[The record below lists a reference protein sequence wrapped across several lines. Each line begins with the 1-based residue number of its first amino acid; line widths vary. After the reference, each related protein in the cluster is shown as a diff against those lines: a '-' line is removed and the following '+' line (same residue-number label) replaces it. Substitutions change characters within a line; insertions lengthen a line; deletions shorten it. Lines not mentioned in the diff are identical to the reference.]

1 MKVTFLIPPV
11 LDGTYD
17 VDRTSGCNYNA
28 YFLPLLPMLYSATL
42 LKGKAERAAILDFP
56 ANKKTKQDLR
66 EFIEKDDSDVYVFY
80 TVFLC
85 QETDMLVRE
94 MIRQARPAAYF
105 VFSGPQPTFAP
116 EVFLDKDDTFV
127 VRGEPEFVTR
137 ELIAALNTKS
147 GLDKVLGIS
156 YHDGQKAVHNPPA
169 PFIADLDELPIPDRT
184 LLDHQPYYNPKL
196 RAVPHTAAMA
206 SRGCFGRCTFCV
218 PTSLDYARE
227 LEYRKYSGRKPPPR
241 MHSVKR
247 VIDEFRSIAALGFKS
262 VSVLDD
268 EFLWDDKR
276 TVEICQGIKDLKL
289 EWSCLCRPDKINDTV
304 AKAMKEA
311 GCAYVDLGTESFDDE
326 VLKAIKKDMLA
337 EDTDRAVEILRRHGI
352 QVELNVLF
360 GASPVE
366 TEATIKKTLRH
377 LYKLNVDYVLFSI
390 ANPFPGT
397 EFYAAAKKEGWMYYG
412 DYVAADPA
420 KNAIISYPHLSKK
433 KLEYYVSYAY
443 VSYYLHPRYLF
454 RQLLQVKGPRDFMQ
468 KLSTALKFFR
478 KTFFAKKRT

>member
-28 YFLPLLPMLYSATL
+28 YFLPLLPMLYSATI
-42 LKGKAERAAILDFP
+42 LKNKGERVAIVDFP
-56 ANKKTKQDLR
+56 ANKKTKEDLR
-66 EFIEKDDSDVYVFY
+66 DFIEKDDSDMYVFY

-85 QETDMLVRE
+85 QKTDIAVRE
-94 MIRQARPAAYF
+94 IVRKAKKGVYF

-116 EVFLDKDDTFV
+116 DVFLDKDDTFV
-127 VRGEPEFVTR
+127 VRGEPEFITQGLV
-137 ELIAALNTKS
+137 LALNAKS

-156 YHDGQKAVHNPPA
+156 YYDGSKVVHNPPA
-169 PFIADLDELPIPDRT
+169 PFIADLDQVPIPDRT
-184 LLDHQPYYNPKL
+184 LLDHRPYYNPKL
-196 RAVPHTAAMA
+196 RKVPHTAAMA

-227 LEYRKYSGRKPPPR
+227 LEHKKFCGRKPPPR

-247 VIDEFRSIAALGFKS
+247 IIEEFRQIAALGFKS
-262 VSVLDD
+262 VSLLDD

-276 TVEICQGIKDLKL
+276 TVEICAGIKDLKL

-311 GCAYVDLGTESFDDE
+311 GCAYMDLGTESFDNE
-326 VLKAIKKDMLA
+326 VLKAIRKDMTA
-337 EDTDRAVEILRRHGI
+337 EDTDRAVATLRRAGI

-360 GASPVE
+360 GATSVE
-366 TEATIKKTLRH
+366 TEATIKKTLWH
-377 LYKLNVDYVLFSI
+377 LHKLNVDYVLFSI

-397 EFYAAAKKEGWMYYG
+397 DFYDTAKKEGWMYYG
-412 DYVAADPA
+412 DYVAVDPA
-420 KNAIISYPHLSKK
+420 KNSIISYPHLSKER
-433 KLEYYVSYAY
+433 LEYFVSYAY
-443 VSYYLHPRYLF
+443 ISYYLHPRYLF
-454 RQLLQVKGPRDFMQ
+454 RQLLQVKGPKDLIQ
-468 KLSTALKFFR
+468 KLSTAFKFFY
-478 KTFFAKKRT
+478 KTFFAKK

>member
-28 YFLPLLPMLYSATL
+28 YFLPLLPMLYSATI
-42 LKGKAERAAILDFP
+42 LKNKGERVAIVDFP
-56 ANKKTKQDLR
+56 ANKKTKEDLR
-66 EFIEKDDSDVYVFY
+66 DFIEKDDSDMYVFY

-85 QETDMLVRE
+85 QKTDLAVRE
-94 MIRQARPAAYF
+94 MVRQAKKGVYF

-116 EVFLDKDDTFV
+116 DVFLDKDDTFV
-127 VRGEPEFVTR
+127 VRGEPEFITQGLV
-137 ELIAALNTKS
+137 LALNAKS
-147 GLDKVLGIS
+147 GLDKVLGVS
-156 YHDGQKAVHNPPA
+156 YYDGWKVVHNPAA
-169 PFIADLDELPIPDRT
+169 PFIADLDLVPIPDRT
-184 LLDHQPYYNPKL
+184 LLDHRPYYNPKL
-196 RAVPHTAAMA
+196 RKVPHTAAMA

-227 LEYRKYSGRKPPPR
+227 LEHKKFCGRKPPPR

-247 VIDEFRSIAALGFKS
+247 IIEEFRQIAALGFKS
-262 VSVLDD
+262 VSLLDD

-276 TVEICQGIKDLKL
+276 TVEICAGIKDLKL

-311 GCAYVDLGTESFDDE
+311 GCAYMDLGTESFDNE
-326 VLKAIKKDMLA
+326 VLKAIRKDMTA
-337 EDTDRAVEILRRHGI
+337 EDTDRAVATLRRAGI

-360 GASPVE
+360 GATSVE

-377 LYKLNVDYVLFSI
+377 LHKLNVDYVLFSI

-397 EFYAAAKKEGWMYYG
+397 DFYDTAKKEGWMYYG
-412 DYVAADPA
+412 DYVAVDPA
-420 KNAIISYPHLSKK
+420 KNSIISYPHLSKER
-433 KLEYYVSYAY
+433 LEYFVSYAY
-443 VSYYLHPRYLF
+443 ISYYLHPRYLF
-454 RQLLQVKGPRDFMQ
+454 RQLLQVKGPKDLIQ
-468 KLSTALKFFR
+468 KLSTAFKFFY
-478 KTFFAKKRT
+478 KTFFAKK

>member
-1 MKVTFLIPPV
+1 
-11 LDGTYD
+11 
-17 VDRTSGCNYNA
+17 
-28 YFLPLLPMLYSATL
+28 
-42 LKGKAERAAILDFP
+42 
-56 ANKKTKQDLR
+56 
-66 EFIEKDDSDVYVFY
+66 
-80 TVFLC
+80 
-85 QETDMLVRE
+85 
-94 MIRQARPAAYF
+94 
-105 VFSGPQPTFAP
+105 
-116 EVFLDKDDTFV
+116 
-127 VRGEPEFVTR
+127 
-137 ELIAALNTKS
+137 
-147 GLDKVLGIS
+147 
-156 YHDGQKAVHNPPA
+156 
-169 PFIADLDELPIPDRT
+169 
-184 LLDHQPYYNPKL
+184 
-196 RAVPHTAAMA
+196 
-206 SRGCFGRCTFCV
+206 
-218 PTSLDYARE
+218 
-227 LEYRKYSGRKPPPR
+227 
-241 MHSVKR
+241 MHSAKR
-247 VIDEFRSIAALGFKS
+247 VIEEFRSIAALGFKS

-289 EWSCLCRPDKINDTV
+289 EWSCLCRPDKISDTV

-337 EDTDRAVEILRRHGI
+337 EDTDRAVEILRRHSI

-360 GASPVE
+360 GATPVE

-468 KLSTALKFFR
+468 KLSTAFKFFR
-478 KTFFAKKRT
+478 KTFFTKK